1 MRGSYLDREAV
12 EAEIDRV
19 RSLGFDEL
27 RALWRTTLRP
37 VPAERCGLCHVL
49 P

>member
-19 RSLGFDEL
+19 RSLGFDAL
-27 RALWRTTLRP
+27 RVQKNT
-37 VPAERCGLCHVL
+37 
-49 P
+49 